1 MITSKLAGSR
11 VLLFIIMS
19 TIAFSCP
26 AKIYKWVDKDGNTH
40 FSDKPPKDKGLKATQ
55 QKLDNMNVVDM
66 PRPIKTQSLSSSMCQ
81 QAVDNFS
88 NNFSAH
94 KKQIEHELAQQKIN
108 DMQFA
113 EKLSALETLKKR
125 ITVKNCYKADPKLNT
140 LLHCMAK
147 NPNTQVCR

>member
-1 MITSKLAGSR
+1 MITSRLAGSR
-11 VLLFIIMS
+11 ALLFIIMS
-19 TIAFSCP
+19 LIAFSCP

-40 FSDKPPKDKGLKATQ
+40 FSDKPPKDKRLKASQ
-55 QKLDNMNVVDM
+55 QNLDNMNIVDM
-66 PRPIKTQSLSSSMCQ
+66 PRPVKTQALSSTMCQ

-88 NNFSAH
+88 KNFSAH
-94 KKQIEHELAQQKIN
+94 KKQLERELAQKKIN

-113 EKLSALETLKKR
+113 DKLSALETLKKR
-125 ITVKNCYKADPKLNT
+125 ITVKNCHKADPKLNT

>member
-1 MITSKLAGSR
+1 M
-11 VLLFIIMS
+11 IMS
-19 TIAFSCP
+19 AIAFSCP
-26 AKIYKWVDKDGNTH
+26 AKIYKWVDKEGNTH

-55 QKLDNMNVVDM
+55 QKLDNMNIVDM
-66 PRPIKTQSLSSSMCQ
+66 PRPLKTQALSSSMCR

-88 NNFSAH
+88 KNFATH
-94 KKQIEHELAQQKIN
+94 KKKIEQELAQSKIN

-113 EKLSALETLKKR
+113 EKLTELETLKKR
-125 ITVKNCYKADPKLNT
+125 ITVKNCHKADPKLNT